1 MDLLISPLF
10 VAILFGAAS
19 LGKFQQKQ
27 FEHAFSRLGACLWY
41 LYLGFHPEISIEIQ
55 PVCFH
60 ASRVQS
66 Q

>member
-27 FEHAFSRLGACLWY
+27 FEHA
-41 LYLGFHPEISIEIQ
+41 
-55 PVCFH
+55 
-60 ASRVQS
+60 
-66 Q
+66 